1 MSRKVS
7 TLWRTCLNKLPT
19 IVAAVMFVL
28 LPLCCCGFMFGQYP
42 VQRFILNQRSAKMQS
57 YEQRIASDPDDA
69 RAAEGIVRYLGNSDH
84 ETRGTALRALGRVES
99 APLDEIQIIAPY
111 LSHEDHYTRRDA
123 ILAVKDRGDEAVTIL
138 DEIIA
143 CLDDPVGI
151 DVRVFA
157 AQVLSNLGADAARA
171 LPALREAATAQENS
185 PFHDEFA
192 RSVQQI
198 ESTLEDQDR
207 EIWP

>member
-1 MSRKVS
+1 
-7 TLWRTCLNKLPT
+7 
-19 IVAAVMFVL
+19 
-28 LPLCCCGFMFGQYP
+28 MFGQYP
-42 VQRFILNQRSAKMQS
+42 AQRFILNQRSAKMQS

-69 RAAEGIVRYLGNSDH
+69 RAAEGIVRYLGKSDH
-84 ETRGTALRALGRVES
+84 ETRGMALRALGRVES
-99 APLDEIQIIAPY
+99 TPLDEIQLIAPY

-123 ILAVKDRGDEAVTIL
+123 ILAVKDRGDEALVIL

-143 CLDDPVGI
+143 CLDDPIGS

-157 AQVLSNLGADAARA
+157 AEVLSNLGADAARA

-185 PFHDEFA
+185 AFRDEFA

-207 EIWP
+207 EIRP

>member
-1 MSRKVS
+1 
-7 TLWRTCLNKLPT
+7 
-19 IVAAVMFVL
+19 MFVI

-42 VQRFILNQRSAKMQS
+42 IQRFILNQRFAKMQS

-69 RAAEGIVRYLGNSDH
+69 GAAEGIVRYLGKSDH
-84 ETRGTALRALGRVES
+84 ETRGMALRALGRVES
-99 APLDEIQIIAPY
+99 TPLDEIQLIAPY

-143 CLDDPVGI
+143 CLDDPVGL

-157 AQVLSNLGADAARA
+157 AEVLSNLGADAARA
-171 LPALREAATAQENS
+171 LPALREAATAPGNASFDDMFERYVLRL
-185 PFHDEFA
+185 EA
-192 RSVQQI
+192 AI
-198 ESTLEDQDR
+198 EERDHAIQ
-207 EIWP
+207 P